1 MTKRTKKR
9 FVAGAI
15 CPKCKSMDTIMLFF
29 ENNVEKLEC
38 VQCDYSEVQ
47 TEQQVE
53 KAKQR
58 HRELSVQ
65 LADAIS
71 AAAKEGANEPIE
83 LVCHLLAILCP
94 S

>member
-1 MTKRTKKR
+1 MTKRTRKR

-38 VQCDYSEVQ
+38 VQCDYSEEQ

-53 KAKQR
+53 KAK
-58 HRELSVQ
+58 RENESVIGVFKP
-65 LADAIS
+65 D
-71 AAAKEGANEPIE
+71 
-83 LVCHLLAILCP
+83 
-94 S
+94 

>member
-1 MTKRTKKR
+1 MTKRTRKR

-53 KAKQR
+53 KAK
-58 HRELSVQ
+58 RENESV
-65 LADAIS
+65 IGVF
-71 AAAKEGANEPIE
+71 KPE
-83 LVCHLLAILCP
+83 
-94 S
+94 